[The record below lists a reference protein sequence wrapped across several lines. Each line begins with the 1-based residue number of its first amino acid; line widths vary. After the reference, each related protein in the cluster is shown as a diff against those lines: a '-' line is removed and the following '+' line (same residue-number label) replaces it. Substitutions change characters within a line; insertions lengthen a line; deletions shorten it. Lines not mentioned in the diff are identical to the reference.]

1 MKVTYVERIEH
12 RTAFSRKMYCPHCGS
27 HEYDIVEQ
35 LEPVVPN
42 PWYIQCSHCEYEG
55 EFMPTRDLAI
65 TQWKLINT

>member
-1 MKVTYVERIEH
+1 MKVTYVERSEN
-12 RTAFSRKMYCPHCGS
+12 RTAFSRKMYCPKCGG

-42 PWYIQCSHCEYEG
+42 PWYIRCSQCGYEG
-55 EFMPTRDLAI
+55 YSMPTRDMAI